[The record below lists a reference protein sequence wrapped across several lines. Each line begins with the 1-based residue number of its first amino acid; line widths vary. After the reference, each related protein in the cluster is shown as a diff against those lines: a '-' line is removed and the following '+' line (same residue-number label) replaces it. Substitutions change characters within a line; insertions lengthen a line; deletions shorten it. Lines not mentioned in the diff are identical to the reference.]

1 MSCLVF
7 HKTDVVKH
15 DKSCVKDALE
25 HDSLEQESVKQE
37 SLEGDMGQDEGFARQ
52 TLRP

>member
-1 MSCLVF
+1 MF
-7 HKTDVVKH
+7 HKTDVVKD

-25 HDSLEQESVKQE
+25 HDSLEQESVRQK
-37 SLEGDMGQDEGFARQ
+37 SLEGDVGQDEGFARQ